1 MKRHIIV
8 PGFLFIYAL
17 VMAYIG
23 WEQWVEVEGRTLE
36 YVLFNVAELVII
48 IILYFLLQR
57 KEKLRNKRKL

>member
-23 WEQWVEVEGRTLE
+23 WEQWVEVEGGTLE